1 MGRAIAMPA
10 YHRGGG
16 QPSSKGAPDAR
27 LTRRPGPSQAPQP
40 RSEKEPLQD
49 RRVPVTIATTADL
62 VRLARRTRAF
72 VTDPA
77 KHWSI
82 RRDPQRDV
90 LQGVRVH
97 APDALAYFGAP
108 AVLAAALTTGTVCRW
123 CQAFVRAATA
133 RKRLPANEAMLELLG
148 WPCDRCARLIFRQ
161 VTDSLEAA
169 MAAPLDA
176 PSPGS
181 VDATRDQESTRLPA
195 TGRRRNTPE
204 PSHYQRRRWPVEG
217 GR

>member
-1 MGRAIAMPA
+1 MGRAVAGPA
-10 YHRGGG
+10 YHHGGG

-27 LTRRPGPSQAPQP
+27 LTRRPGPTQAPRP
-40 RSEKEPLQD
+40 RAGPEPLQD
-49 RRVPVTIATTADL
+49 RQVPVTIATTADL

-82 RRDPQRDV
+82 RYDPERDV

-97 APDALAYFGAP
+97 APDALDYFGAQ

-148 WPCDRCARLIFRQ
+148 RPCDRCARLIFRQ
-161 VTDSLEAA
+161 TTDSLEAA
-169 MAAPLDA
+169 AVPLYV

-181 VDATRDQESTRLPA
+181 VDATRDRGSARLPA
-195 TGRRRNTPE
+195 IGRRRKTPE
-204 PSHYQRRRWPVEG
+204 PSYYQRGRWPVKG